1 METVVLKKKYIL
13 AAAAGL
19 CLIVGICIFF
29 ALRGRTV
36 VVYPQE
42 KELKINGKKYAAQNE
57 FFIYNGYD
65 YLSASDVLPL
75 LGFDLKWDND
85 TETLYIEKKG
95 KSGSIT
101 SENNIYKSGE
111 KTVRFEQPA
120 KMYNDYIYLNTKM
133 LKTISGRKFKIHGDI
148 KKTVK
153 DTAVFHADEN
163 GFILNGEP
171 KKTDDVPAKIGG
183 TVMLPAK
190 SVLSQC
196 GYDVTENDGVLKAER
211 FGVKAEISE
220 KKIISGGKKSAE
232 KAVLYHERL
241 FISVKAFSFISGIE
255 AETEG
260 NIRESAFGKRDCLED
275 TQPTNKFRKTDC
287 SGTYNG
293 VTVAG
298 GIGME
303 LLGISEK
310 SAEKYAEAINKTA
323 DVLENVKVYSIIVPS
338 AGEFYAPESIKVSQ
352 IKGIKAAYQKLSD
365 KVTPINAYAALE
377 EKAGEYI
384 YFKTDHHWT
393 QRGAYYAYREFANQK
408 GMYLPPIGEFK
419 TEKVYGYLGSFEA
432 FAAGTPGA
440 AILAANPDEFEKF
453 YPSVKAKCTFYTDC
467 EMKNKTGDGEVVSDY
482 HSYTS
487 FIGGDHPVTKI
498 ETNVKNGKKLV
509 IIKESYGNAFAT
521 WAVNNYETVYTV
533 DPREFNG
540 FGGKT
545 EDFDLKKFYE
555 KTKFDDLIIITYPVS
570 TISEGIRKSILKM
583 TD

>member
-1 METVVLKKKYIL
+1 METVLLKKKYIL

-29 ALRGRTV
+29 ALRGRAV

-42 KELKINGKKYAAQNE
+42 KELKINGKRYAAQNE

-196 GYDVTENDGVLKAER
+196 GYDVTENDGVLKKNR
-211 FGVKAEISE
+211 R
-220 KKIISGGKKSAE
+220 KKPCCITNA
-232 KAVLYHERL
+232 
-241 FISVKAFSFISGIE
+241 
-255 AETEG
+255 
-260 NIRESAFGKRDCLED
+260 CL
-275 TQPTNKFRKTDC
+275 
-287 SGTYNG
+287 
-293 VTVAG
+293 
-298 GIGME
+298 
-303 LLGISEK
+303 
-310 SAEKYAEAINKTA
+310 
-323 DVLENVKVYSIIVPS
+323 
-338 AGEFYAPESIKVSQ
+338 
-352 IKGIKAAYQKLSD
+352 
-365 KVTPINAYAALE
+365 
-377 EKAGEYI
+377 
-384 YFKTDHHWT
+384 
-393 QRGAYYAYREFANQK
+393 
-408 GMYLPPIGEFK
+408 
-419 TEKVYGYLGSFEA
+419 
-432 FAAGTPGA
+432 
-440 AILAANPDEFEKF
+440 
-453 YPSVKAKCTFYTDC
+453 
-467 EMKNKTGDGEVVSDY
+467 
-482 HSYTS
+482 
-487 FIGGDHPVTKI
+487 
-498 ETNVKNGKKLV
+498 
-509 IIKESYGNAFAT
+509 
-521 WAVNNYETVYTV
+521 
-533 DPREFNG
+533 
-540 FGGKT
+540 
-545 EDFDLKKFYE
+545 
-555 KTKFDDLIIITYPVS
+555 
-570 TISEGIRKSILKM
+570 
-583 TD
+583 